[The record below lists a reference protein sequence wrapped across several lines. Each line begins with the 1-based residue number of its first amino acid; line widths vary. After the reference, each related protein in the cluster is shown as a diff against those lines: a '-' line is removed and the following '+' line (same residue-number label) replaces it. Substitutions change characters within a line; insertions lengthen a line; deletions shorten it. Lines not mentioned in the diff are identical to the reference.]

1 MSKIRCENV
10 KWYYNDEMN
19 LHSVFSEETN
29 NARIAN
35 KTKIVIPVFIL
46 LILYLFQKKEKE
58 E

>member
-1 MSKIRCENV
+1 
-10 KWYYNDEMN
+10 MN